1 MNEAIQEFVLSNRLT
16 FRGEQLGEWM
26 RKLFAR
32 RNKA

>member
-1 MNEAIQEFVLSNRLT
+1 MQNAIQEFMFRQNLHC
-16 FRGEQLGEWM
+16 RGEQLGEWM